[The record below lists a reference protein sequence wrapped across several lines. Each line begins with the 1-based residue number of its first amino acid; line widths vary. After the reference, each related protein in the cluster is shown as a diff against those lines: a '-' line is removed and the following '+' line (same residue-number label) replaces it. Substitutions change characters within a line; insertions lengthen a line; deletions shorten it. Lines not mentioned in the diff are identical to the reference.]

1 MTIEKLIEKAR
12 EFEKKNERITWKPND
27 FPEDMSESSTLD
39 ELVSE
44 GDNMYDALK
53 EAVDLI
59 HDLAV
64 ELEQWRAQ
72 KMGNKTYSELI
83 KDARRK
89 LDFAK
94 EIPSASGT
102 ERLLAD
108 SLNSI
113 IEALDVIYEKADK
126 AFSNTVYSNIYR

>member
-1 MTIEKLIEKAR
+1 ME
-12 EFEKKNERITWKPND
+12 
-27 FPEDMSESSTLD
+27 
-39 ELVSE
+39 
-44 GDNMYDALK
+44 
-53 EAVDLI
+53 
-59 HDLAV
+59 
-64 ELEQWRAQ
+64 
-72 KMGNKTYSELI
+72 NKTYSELI

-94 EIPSASGT
+94 ESPSASGT
-102 ERLLAD
+102 EHLLAD

>member
-1 MTIEKLIEKAR
+1 ME
-12 EFEKKNERITWKPND
+12 
-27 FPEDMSESSTLD
+27 
-39 ELVSE
+39 
-44 GDNMYDALK
+44 
-53 EAVDLI
+53 
-59 HDLAV
+59 
-64 ELEQWRAQ
+64 
-72 KMGNKTYSELI
+72 NKTYSELI

-94 EIPSASGT
+94 GIPSASGT

-126 AFSNTVYSNIYR
+126 AISDAAYSNIYR

>member
-1 MTIEKLIEKAR
+1 ME
-12 EFEKKNERITWKPND
+12 
-27 FPEDMSESSTLD
+27 
-39 ELVSE
+39 
-44 GDNMYDALK
+44 
-53 EAVDLI
+53 
-59 HDLAV
+59 
-64 ELEQWRAQ
+64 
-72 KMGNKTYSELI
+72 NKTYSELI
-83 KDARRK
+83 KDSRRK

-94 EIPSASGT
+94 ETPSASGT

>member
-1 MTIEKLIEKAR
+1 ME
-12 EFEKKNERITWKPND
+12 
-27 FPEDMSESSTLD
+27 
-39 ELVSE
+39 
-44 GDNMYDALK
+44 
-53 EAVDLI
+53 
-59 HDLAV
+59 
-64 ELEQWRAQ
+64 
-72 KMGNKTYSELI
+72 NKTYSELI

-113 IEALDVIYEKADK
+113 IEALDVIYEKAVVQQYHLEW
-126 AFSNTVYSNIYR
+126 SVLQNIVLMVRI